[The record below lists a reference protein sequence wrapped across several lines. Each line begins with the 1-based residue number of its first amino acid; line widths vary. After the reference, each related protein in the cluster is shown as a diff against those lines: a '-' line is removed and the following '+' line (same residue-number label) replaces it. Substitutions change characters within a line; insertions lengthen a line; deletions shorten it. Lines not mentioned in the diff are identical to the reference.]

1 VGHLDLYT
9 LEDLPADAARVLLV
23 ELGVMACR
31 HGGGPRTV
39 RAILHDGVA
48 QINSATHTPPA
59 GSLAEDIATV
69 LTTNPNTGLA

>member
-1 VGHLDLYT
+1 
-9 LEDLPADAARVLLV
+9 
-23 ELGVMACR
+23 MACR